1 MGFVQIIE
9 YRTSRRD
16 EIDAVFEQ
24 WDSESQDTGMTIRAL
39 DCADRDRPGT
49 YLSIVEFPSYEAAME
64 NSNRPE
70 TTAFAEQMGKLC
82 EGEPIFRNLDVLRE
96 DTTP

>member
-9 YRTSRRD
+9 YRSSRRD

-24 WDSESQDTGMTIRAL
+24 WDSESQGITVRAL
-39 DCADRDRPGT
+39 DCADRDNPGT

-70 TTAFAEQMGKLC
+70 TTAFAEQMMKLC
-82 EGEPIFRNLDVLRE
+82 EGEPVFRNLDVLRE
-96 DTTP
+96 NTTG